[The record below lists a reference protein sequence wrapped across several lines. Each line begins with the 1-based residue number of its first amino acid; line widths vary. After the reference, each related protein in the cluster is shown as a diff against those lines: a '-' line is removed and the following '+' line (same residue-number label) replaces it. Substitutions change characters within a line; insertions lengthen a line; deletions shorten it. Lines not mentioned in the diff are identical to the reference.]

1 MTTQTPPLPA
11 TMAAYHAEF
20 GGGLASLAVRD
31 DALPHPGPG
40 DVLVRVR
47 ACSLN
52 YRELTI
58 LAGDYPLPV
67 RPDVV
72 PACDGAGEVVALGD
86 GVTRAAVGDR
96 VMSTIFPRWLA
107 GPFGWEVADQLGG
120 SLDGMLRE
128 YAVMS
133 QDALVPVP
141 AHLSYEQAACLPCAG
156 LTAWNAITGGRGVA
170 PGETV
175 VTLGSGGVSLFALQF
190 AKAAGARVIATTG
203 DATAK
208 GRALRELGADAVVAR
223 AAGWEDEVLE
233 LTGGRGAALVV
244 AVAGLGTPTLR
255 CAALGGEIAFVG
267 SLTDTEP
274 VDARALFAAGAT
286 VRPVA
291 VGSRAQFDAMA
302 RAIET
307 HAIEPAVDRVFAF
320 EDAIEAYTY
329 YEREQPLGKVV
340 IAR

>member
-1 MTTQTPPLPA
+1 
-11 TMAAYHAEF
+11 MAAYHAEY

-31 DALPHPGPG
+31 DPTPRPGPG
-40 DVLVRVR
+40 EVLVRVR

-58 LAGDYPLPV
+58 LAGEYPLAV

-72 PACDGAGEVVALGD
+72 PACDGAGDVVALGD
-86 GVTRAAVGDR
+86 GVTRVAVGDR
-96 VMSTIFPRWLA
+96 VMASIFPRWLS
-107 GPFGWEVADQLGG
+107 GPFALEIVDQLGG

-128 YAVMS
+128 YAVVP
-133 QDALVPVP
+133 QDALVAVP
-141 AHLSYEQAACLPCAG
+141 AHLTHEQAACLPCAG
-156 LTAWNAITGGRGVA
+156 LTGWNAIVGGRGVR

-175 VTLGSGGVSLFALQF
+175 VTLGSGGVSLAALRF

-203 DATAK
+203 DPAGK
-208 GRALRELGADAVVAR
+208 GAALREQGADAVVAR
-223 AAGWEDEVLE
+223 AGGWEDEVRA
-233 LTGGRGAALVV
+233 LTGGRGAELVV

-255 CAALGGEIAFVG
+255 CATLGGEIAFVG
-267 SLTDTEP
+267 SLATADP

-291 VGSRAQFDAMA
+291 VGSRAQFEDMVRAMEA
-302 RAIET
+302 
-307 HAIEPAVDRVFAF
+307 HAIVPVVDRVFAF
-320 EDAIEAYTY
+320 EDAIEAYIY